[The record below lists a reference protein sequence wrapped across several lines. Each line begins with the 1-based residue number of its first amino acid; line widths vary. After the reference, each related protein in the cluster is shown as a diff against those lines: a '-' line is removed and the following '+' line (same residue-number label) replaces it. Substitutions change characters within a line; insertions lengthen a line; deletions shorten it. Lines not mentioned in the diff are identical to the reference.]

1 MQSPPSQALREV
13 AALFL
18 RLGATAFGGPA
29 AHIALMHEEVVVRRK
44 WLTGE
49 QFLDLMGATN
59 LIPGPN
65 STEMTMHIGYLR
77 AGLRGLVV
85 GGACFILPAMVIVT
99 VLAWIYTRYGATPQA
114 GWLFYGIQPI
124 IIAIILQAL
133 IKLGRQAVKGRL
145 TGAVGAVVLALYL
158 LGLDEILL
166 LFTAGL
172 LVMLVHNLP
181 RLRRNPPHHGA
192 ALLLPLAP
200 SLPLLAK
207 WQVLTAA
214 VPFSLSVLFFT
225 FLKIGA
231 VLYGSG
237 YVLLAFLRADF
248 VERLGW
254 ITDHQLLEAIAVGQ
268 VTPGPL
274 FTSATFIGYLVGGI
288 PGALIATLGIFLPG
302 FIFVALTNPIIPRLR
317 SSPWVGAFLDGINV
331 ASLGLMAGVT
341 LQLARTSLTDLLT
354 ILLAVAA
361 IIAIWRTRIN
371 PTWLLLFGGLVGVAQ
386 YLLP

>member
-1 MQSPPSQALREV
+1 MR
-13 AALFL
+13 
-18 RLGATAFGGPA
+18 RL
-29 AHIALMHEEVVVRRK
+29 V
-44 WLTGE
+44 
-49 QFLDLMGATN
+49 
-59 LIPGPN
+59 
-65 STEMTMHIGYLR
+65 
-77 AGLRGLVV
+77 
-85 GGACFILPAMVIVT
+85 
-99 VLAWIYTRYGATPQA
+99 
-114 GWLFYGIQPI
+114 
-124 IIAIILQAL
+124 
-133 IKLGRQAVKGRL
+133 
-145 TGAVGAVVLALYL
+145 
-158 LGLDEILL
+158 LL
-166 LFTAGL
+166 LC
-172 LVMLVHNLP
+172 
-181 RLRRNPPHHGA
+181 

-207 WQVLTAA
+207 WQTFAAA

-288 PGALIATLGIFLPG
+288 PGALVATLGIFLPG

-354 ILLAVAA
+354 ILLATAA
-361 IIAIWRTRIN
+361 VIAILRTRIN
-371 PTWLLLFGGLVGVAQ
+371 PTWLLLVGALVGVASHI
-386 YLLP
+386 LS